1 MNINEFPQQVN
12 QVISIAETI
21 LQGQILGIYL
31 YGSATMNGLRPD
43 SDIDILIITKQE
55 LSNSIRADLTKQ
67 LLKIS
72 GSVGCIEKR
81 PLEVTIINQSDIVPL
96 QFPPKCQYM
105 YGEWLRGEMEAGEY
119 PQACND
125 PDIMILLWQA
135 RKNSI
140 TLKGAESKEL
150 IPAIPFHEIKKA
162 IRFSLPGLISSFKGD
177 ERNVLL
183 TLSRM
188 WFTLVTEEITTK
200 DVAAKWVILKLPER
214 FPPLLTTAK
223 EAYLGNLSDEWETV
237 EKEAMALVE
246 YMKKQIEECTSP
258 DKLNELKYEYDMYNA
273 KFGQTEDLYSTF
285 ANKNVEL
292 EGTPTITQQ
301 KPKSKLITD
310 TAFDSNLQNLNLKK
324 YGKQGIP
331 LKYSHDNFMKDLK
344 KQLDSLPENERNA
357 VMADLN
363 IKFQQEGSKFELVDI
378 PNLSAKAKT
387 DAHKNVLDIL
397 NKYAKQN
404 EIQLPDPI
412 MNSELQKFIKD
423 VPEFTFMIG
432 KPQNG
437 VHSYSLDS
445 HTLQNLQKAL
455 KYADEA
461 NLAQESKEILKMSIL
476 LHDMGKQFKGSG
488 VSDTGHSVL
497 SKKYAEKILERFDY
511 PQSTKDKIL
520 NLIENHHWFK
530 EYCLGNTSKLDI
542 ATLCRRPQVVCG
554 DDTESQSAGRT
565 AAGQQSRIR
574 TGTHGDRTTAGIIV

>member
-105 YGEWLRGEMEAGEY
+105 Y
-119 PQACND
+119 ACND

-246 YMKKQIEECTSP
+246 YMKKQIEE
-258 DKLNELKYEYDMYNA
+258 LLR
-273 KFGQTEDLYSTF
+273 TE
-285 ANKNVEL
+285 
-292 EGTPTITQQ
+292 
-301 KPKSKLITD
+301 
-310 TAFDSNLQNLNLKK
+310 
-324 YGKQGIP
+324 
-331 LKYSHDNFMKDLK
+331 
-344 KQLDSLPENERNA
+344 
-357 VMADLN
+357 
-363 IKFQQEGSKFELVDI
+363 
-378 PNLSAKAKT
+378 
-387 DAHKNVLDIL
+387 
-397 NKYAKQN
+397 
-404 EIQLPDPI
+404 
-412 MNSELQKFIKD
+412 
-423 VPEFTFMIG
+423 
-432 KPQNG
+432 
-437 VHSYSLDS
+437 
-445 HTLQNLQKAL
+445 
-455 KYADEA
+455 
-461 NLAQESKEILKMSIL
+461 
-476 LHDMGKQFKGSG
+476 
-488 VSDTGHSVL
+488 
-497 SKKYAEKILERFDY
+497 
-511 PQSTKDKIL
+511 
-520 NLIENHHWFK
+520 
-530 EYCLGNTSKLDI
+530 
-542 ATLCRRPQVVCG
+542 
-554 DDTESQSAGRT
+554 
-565 AAGQQSRIR
+565 
-574 TGTHGDRTTAGIIV
+574 

>member
-119 PQACND
+119 
-125 PDIMILLWQA
+125 
-135 RKNSI
+135 SI

-246 YMKKQIEECTSP
+246 YMKKQIEE
-258 DKLNELKYEYDMYNA
+258 LLR
-273 KFGQTEDLYSTF
+273 TE
-285 ANKNVEL
+285 
-292 EGTPTITQQ
+292 
-301 KPKSKLITD
+301 
-310 TAFDSNLQNLNLKK
+310 
-324 YGKQGIP
+324 
-331 LKYSHDNFMKDLK
+331 
-344 KQLDSLPENERNA
+344 
-357 VMADLN
+357 
-363 IKFQQEGSKFELVDI
+363 
-378 PNLSAKAKT
+378 
-387 DAHKNVLDIL
+387 
-397 NKYAKQN
+397 
-404 EIQLPDPI
+404 
-412 MNSELQKFIKD
+412 
-423 VPEFTFMIG
+423 
-432 KPQNG
+432 
-437 VHSYSLDS
+437 
-445 HTLQNLQKAL
+445 
-455 KYADEA
+455 
-461 NLAQESKEILKMSIL
+461 
-476 LHDMGKQFKGSG
+476 
-488 VSDTGHSVL
+488 
-497 SKKYAEKILERFDY
+497 
-511 PQSTKDKIL
+511 
-520 NLIENHHWFK
+520 
-530 EYCLGNTSKLDI
+530 
-542 ATLCRRPQVVCG
+542 
-554 DDTESQSAGRT
+554 
-565 AAGQQSRIR
+565 
-574 TGTHGDRTTAGIIV
+574 